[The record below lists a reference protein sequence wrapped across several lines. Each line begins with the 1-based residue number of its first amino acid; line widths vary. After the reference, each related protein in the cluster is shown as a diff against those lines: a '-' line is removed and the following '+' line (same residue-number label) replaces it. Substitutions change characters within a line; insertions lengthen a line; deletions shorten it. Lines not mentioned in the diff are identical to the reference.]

1 MERPY
6 QMKIH
11 VHVKAHLNEGFTIQ
25 CRLYLSGEKK
35 NQQYCFK

>member
-11 VHVKAHLNEGFTIQ
+11 VQVKAHLNEGFTIQ

-35 NQQYCFK
+35 NPTILF